1 MTGTNRLL
9 QDTVDDLARAG
20 WGAREFYVTLAEFER
35 AVRQPPWYAWLRYA
49 GVLLAAASLFLI
61 LWITLKDDCKRQ
73 VEEAKRENARLRPDG
88 TAVTHADLKLIA
100 DRLVVLEKAPPK
112 GQEFA
117 LAKSMTEVKT
127 RLSDLQKEVKG
138 LKQGDQRKP
147 AEPAKGHA
155 ILLGT
160 YTWDI
165 ETNKQGGVKGEESL
179 QWEIDNEENQF
190 LAPQNGAGLV
200 VLGKRAFDKIS
211 REDLANL
218 KYSDKK
224 VANTSLTP
232 GTVLALR
239 TKEGNYVKL
248 RVVGYREAH
257 DFSFPEA
264 KLRDAKSRAL
274 LQKRPNMKNY
284 NMEVEWVLY
293 QK

>member
-165 ETNKQGGVKGEESL
+165 ETNKQGGVKVRRV
-179 QWEIDNEENQF
+179 F
-190 LAPQNGAGLV
+190 NG
-200 VLGKRAFDKIS
+200 K
-211 REDLANL
+211 
-218 KYSDKK
+218 
-224 VANTSLTP
+224 
-232 GTVLALR
+232 
-239 TKEGNYVKL
+239 
-248 RVVGYREAH
+248 
-257 DFSFPEA
+257 
-264 KLRDAKSRAL
+264 
-274 LQKRPNMKNY
+274 
-284 NMEVEWVLY
+284 
-293 QK
+293 